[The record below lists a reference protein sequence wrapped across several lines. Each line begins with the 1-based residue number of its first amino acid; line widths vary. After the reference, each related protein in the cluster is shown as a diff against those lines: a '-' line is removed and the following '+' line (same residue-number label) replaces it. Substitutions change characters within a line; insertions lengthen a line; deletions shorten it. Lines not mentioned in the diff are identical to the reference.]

1 MKNGCADLKAFA
13 KLPRTQRINPAEL
26 AWILSVRLVFALL
39 ASAVVATTAS
49 AQPAP
54 PTATPGEALFVIS
67 GKGYG
72 HGVGMSQYGAYGM
85 AKAGYTYDE
94 ILSHYYTG
102 IELGPAPTK
111 IVRVLLAEGRRAVT
125 VASTVPFTIR
135 DATGEI
141 YKLPAG
147 PLTLRAN
154 LELLTSEGPALAT
167 SPLVVRPGKA
177 APLSLD
183 GRLYRGSLQL
193 SAQGLYLRVVNFTGL
208 ESYLQG
214 VVPGEMPHSWPLDA
228 LRAQA
233 VAARSYALANL
244 VKGKPF
250 DLYSDVRSQV
260 YLGVAGEKPT
270 TSKAVRETAGEVVLY
285 DGKVA
290 STLYFSTS
298 GGKTASAVDVFG
310 ASIPYLV
317 SRPDPWDKLSP
328 YHRWGPV
335 LLGARTV
342 QAKLGVGARVL
353 DATGVMTPS
362 SRLRSL
368 TVLTTT
374 GSESVPAS
382 LLRTALGLRSTWLTI
397 GVLRLDRPSGPLV
410 FGSSVRLSGLSRGLA
425 SPLLST
431 STDGAVWTQA
441 GMLALEPNG
450 SVAAIVKAVRT
461 TRYRIE
467 AVGAASPVLL
477 VQVTPRLQLVRAA
490 EPGAVTGTVRPKLSG
505 AAVSLEQKSGSS
517 WIRVGQTTVDSTGSF
532 RAELTLAPGS
542 YRARISATE
551 GLAAGVSPTL
561 VVTG

>member
-1 MKNGCADLKAFA
+1 M
-13 KLPRTQRINPAEL
+13 
-26 AWILSVRLVFALL
+26 RLLLALL
-39 ASAVVATTAS
+39 VLVVVASTAS

-54 PTATPGEALFVIS
+54 PAATPGEALFVVS

-85 AKAGYTYDE
+85 ARAGYTYDE
-94 ILSHYYTG
+94 ILRHYYTG
-102 IELGPAPTK
+102 IELGPASTK
-111 IVRVLLAEGRRAVT
+111 EVRVLLAEGRRAVT

-135 DATGEI
+135 DATGGI
-141 YKLPAG
+141 YRLPAG

-154 LELLTSEGPALAT
+154 LELPTSEGPVVAV

-177 APLSLD
+177 TPLSLD
-183 GRLYRGSLQL
+183 GRLFRGGLQV
-193 SAQGLYLRVVNFTGL
+193 SAQGGYLRVVNFAGL

-214 VVPGEMPHSWPLDA
+214 VVAGEMPYSWPLDA

-250 DLYSDVRSQV
+250 DLYADVRSQV
-260 YLGVAGEKPT
+260 YLGVAGERPT
-270 TSKAVRETAGEVVLY
+270 TTEAVRSTAGEVVLY
-285 DGKVA
+285 GGMVA

-298 GGKTASAVDVFG
+298 GGKTASAADVFG

-342 QAKLGVGARVL
+342 QAKLGVSARVL
-353 DATGVMTPS
+353 DATGTTTPS
-362 SRLRSL
+362 GRIRSL
-368 TVLTTT
+368 AVLTTA
-374 GSESVPAS
+374 GSEVVPAS

-397 GVLRLDRPSGPLV
+397 GILRLDRPSGPLV

-425 SPLLST
+425 MPVLAT
-431 STDGAVWTQA
+431 SADGAVWAQG
-441 GMLALEPNG
+441 GMLAPEVNG
-450 SVAAIVKAVRT
+450 SISVTVKPVRT
-461 TRYRIE
+461 MRYRIE
-467 AVGAASPVLL
+467 VEGAASPALL

-490 EPGAVTGTVRPKLSG
+490 EPGALTGTVRPKLAG
-505 AAVSLEQKSGSS
+505 AVVSLERKNGST
-517 WIRVGQTTVDSTGSF
+517 WIPVGQATVDGTGAF